1 MRQPTAKELKKGRAG
16 KTKFMRSPRYLT
28 KGDKP
33 GEMVYSKPNTS
44 IYDEEVYN
52 SLSNSMS
59 NPANTAIPQQGTGRY
74 VMSGPNKGTRRVTQ
88 VKSDV
93 TGGRG
98 KTNPP
103 KVKGIKTVA
112 LKKNNSISK
121 AMGEDYTKMPKKAAK
136 KLPKKKKMR
145 QPTSNKELT
154 EGYAGRNIVTGQN
167 RYLIPGNKS
176 GEMVLTR
183 SMTQPDADGSVYKKT
198 PKGSVRKQ
206 VQIKSDVKGG
216 RGKTNPSKVKTKT
229 TADYTK
235 GLPDREMEI
244 KMGILNQSGMDTAST
259 DAEGPKK
266 KKMGGGKVYE
276 RKHGGKVIK
285 NNMSGRDLVKAC
297 YDN

>member
-1 MRQPTAKELKKGRAG
+1 MAKKKMRQPTAKELKKGRAG

-121 AMGEDYTKMPKKAAK
+121 AMGEDYTKMPKKDMSPVIDSANRIAEMEAKAAAA
-136 KLPKKKKMR
+136 LKKK
-145 QPTSNKELT
+145 NK
-154 EGYAGRNIVTGQN
+154 V
-167 RYLIPGNKS
+167 
-176 GEMVLTR
+176 
-183 SMTQPDADGSVYKKT
+183 
-198 PKGSVRKQ
+198 
-206 VQIKSDVKGG
+206 
-216 RGKTNPSKVKTKT
+216 
-229 TADYTK
+229 
-235 GLPDREMEI
+235 
-244 KMGILNQSGMDTAST
+244 
-259 DAEGPKK
+259 K

-285 NNMSGRDLVKAC
+285 NNMSGQDLVNSC